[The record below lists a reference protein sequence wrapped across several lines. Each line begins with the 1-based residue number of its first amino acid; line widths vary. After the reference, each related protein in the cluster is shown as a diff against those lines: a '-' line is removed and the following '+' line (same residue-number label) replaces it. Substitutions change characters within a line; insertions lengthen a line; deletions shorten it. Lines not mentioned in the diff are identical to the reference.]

1 MSLNINTKYP
11 WKVSDKTS
19 ESSYVTIPEDSPEE
33 VPEVR
38 KTTTSHEASYATA
51 VDASFA
57 VSVPENVTTGPSDF
71 VDGQETESSA
81 SSVRNDTVRRRKD
94 SLGRDMPGL
103 GEQTRLENEAIDNL
117 QHTIDAAEKET
128 NQRKRLT
135 SVQNHKSHKNI
146 SNHFNRPQ

>member
-1 MSLNINTKYP
+1 
-11 WKVSDKTS
+11 
-19 ESSYVTIPEDSPEE
+19 
-33 VPEVR
+33 
-38 KTTTSHEASYATA
+38 
-51 VDASFA
+51 
-57 VSVPENVTTGPSDF
+57 
-71 VDGQETESSA
+71 
-81 SSVRNDTVRRRKD
+81 
-94 SLGRDMPGL
+94 MPGL